1 MSLIDESALDRESS
15 HHDKHV
21 DGFSK
26 EEEEFIKNAA
36 WEVEPKETENK

>member
-15 HHDKHV
+15 QNV

-36 WEVEPKETENK
+36 WEVEPKETDNK